1 MGDIYYEWI
10 TGKKEEKMKKRD
22 YREKDVMGFIG
33 DMNKSVFPKP
43 CRITVRMTA
52 DKRGKTLSLAGAN
65 ILIGIPLEDV
75 EDIIRIAEVEE

>member
-10 TGKKEEKMKKRD
+10 TGNKEERMED

-33 DMNKSVFPKP
+33 DMNKSVFPTP

-52 DKRGKTLSLAGAN
+52 DKRGKTLSVAGAN
-65 ILIGIPLEDV
+65 ILIGIPLEAV
-75 EDIIRIAEVEE
+75 EDIVKVVEKE

>member
-1 MGDIYYEWI
+1 
-10 TGKKEEKMKKRD
+10 MKD

-33 DMNKSVFPKP
+33 DTNKSVFPKP

-75 EDIIRIAEVEE
+75 EDIIMIAEVQDERFD